1 MTSQTNEQALEALI
15 EKALT
20 GSSREQRQ
28 ARQALGE
35 PEPLYSR
42 ACGYE
47 AGHPGDF
54 DREFALDKEKFW
66 RFLESTQPQE
76 LDKLKSR
83 TNWQR
88 LLLERLQRKV
98 KKEGL
103 LKLLKDGLSIDDAH
117 FTLFYSPPYTDL
129 NPLIAQRFAQNIFS
143 VTRQVHYSRQEPAQS
158 LDVVLFVNGLPIV
171 TMELKN
177 QWTGQTAYH
186 AMRQYEKRDHNQT
199 LLQFGRCLVHFA
211 LDTDDVYMTT
221 RLAGK
226 NSFFLPFNKGHNYG
240 KGNPPNPNGHKTA
253 YLWEEILQRESLAN
267 ILQHFAVLAGKKR
280 DTLPKKKL
288 YFPRYHQLDVVR
300 CLLDHARRNG
310 PGHTYLI
317 QHSAGSGKSHSIT
330 WTAYQL
336 IELYAPGQHAP
347 LFDSVVVVTDRRVL
361 DRQLHENID
370 QFSEVKNILAHADS
384 SADLKSH
391 LETGKKIIITTIQK
405 FPYIV
410 DGMEDMSHKTFAV
423 ILDEAHSS
431 QSGVAADKLSAT
443 LGADDEEEPE
453 DAQDRILQA
462 MADRKLGR
470 NASYFAFTATPKN
483 ATLEKFGWPD
493 AGGRNFRPF
502 HLYSMKQAI
511 EEGFILDVLASYTTY
526 QSYYQIEKSIRENP
540 LFATAKAQKKLRA
553 YVEGHRETIAVKAE
567 IIVEHFLQQ
576 VAAPKKLK
584 GQAKGM
590 VATRNITTAIRYYQ
604 AIRAA
609 LQQANAPFEAIV
621 AFSGK
626 KLVDGIEYT
635 EESCN
640 GFPSK
645 EIEARF
651 DSDDSRLLVVA
662 NKFLTGFDQP
672 KLSVMYVDKKLQ
684 GLTAVQTLSRLNR
697 SANDLGKRTEDLFI
711 LDFFNSVSD
720 IKQAFDP
727 YYTATTLSEPTDVNV
742 LHDLKDALD
751 DVGVYDWPEVTQFSE
766 LYFAKAPAEQLS
778 PIIDLCAD
786 RFKHGLELEEDEKA
800 DFKIKAKQFVKIYA
814 QVAALLPFNH
824 LPWEMLY
831 WFLKFLIP
839 KLTIRNPNQDAL
851 DELLNSVDLSTYG
864 LERNKLGYNIALDP
878 TASELE
884 PQNPNPRGVHGG
896 DEQKDP
902 LDEIIRQFNERW
914 FAGWDAT
921 PLEQRVKF
929 INIARHVAQHPDY
942 AAQVA
947 NNPDEQNRRLA
958 LERLISLAVGQER
971 RRELDLYKRYASDP
985 DFKRA
990 FDVSIARILES
1001 EMMGQMAV

>member
-1 MTSQTNEQALEALI
+1 
-15 EKALT
+15 
-20 GSSREQRQ
+20 
-28 ARQALGE
+28 
-35 PEPLYSR
+35 
-42 ACGYE
+42 
-47 AGHPGDF
+47 
-54 DREFALDKEKFW
+54 
-66 RFLESTQPQE
+66 
-76 LDKLKSR
+76 
-83 TNWQR
+83 
-88 LLLERLQRKV
+88 
-98 KKEGL
+98 
-103 LKLLKDGLSIDDAH
+103 
-117 FTLFYSPPYTDL
+117 
-129 NPLIAQRFAQNIFS
+129 
-143 VTRQVHYSRQEPAQS
+143 
-158 LDVVLFVNGLPIV
+158 
-171 TMELKN
+171 
-177 QWTGQTAYH
+177 
-186 AMRQYEKRDHNQT
+186 
-199 LLQFGRCLVHFA
+199 
-211 LDTDDVYMTT
+211 MTT

-226 NSFFLPFNKGHNYG
+226 NSFFLPFNKGHDYG

-267 ILQHFAVLAGKKR
+267 ILQHFAVFTGKKR
-280 DTLPKKKL
+280 DRLPKKKL
-288 YFPRYHQLDVVR
+288 FFPRYHQLDVVR
-300 CLLDHARRNG
+300 RLLNHARLNG

-317 QHSAGSGKSHSIT
+317 QHSAGSGKSNSIT

-336 IELYAPGQHAP
+336 IELYAAGGDAP
-347 LFDSVVVVTDRRVL
+347 LFDSIIVVTDRRVL

-370 QFSEVKNILAHADS
+370 QFSEVKNILGHADN

-410 DGMEDMSHKTFAV
+410 DGIEDMSHKTFAV

-453 DAQDRILQA
+453 DVQDKILRA
-462 MADRKLGR
+462 MEGRKIGR

-483 ATLEKFGWPD
+483 ATLEKFGWSD
-493 AGGRNFRPF
+493 AEGKNFKPF

-511 EEGFILDVLASYTTY
+511 EEGFILDVLANYTTY

-567 IIVEHFLQQ
+567 IMVDHFLQQ
-576 VAAPKKLK
+576 VVAPKKLK
-584 GQAKGM
+584 GQARGI
-590 VATRNITTAIRYYQ
+590 VVTRNITTAIRYYQ

-609 LQQANAPFEAIV
+609 LQQANAPFKAIV

-626 KLVDGIEYT
+626 KLVDGIEYS

-645 EIEARF
+645 DIETHF
-651 DSDDSRLLVVA
+651 DSDDYRLLVVA

-697 SANDLGKRTEDLFI
+697 SAADLGKRTEDLFI

-727 YYTATTLSEPTDVNV
+727 YYTATSLSEATDVNV
-742 LHDLKDALD
+742 LHDLKEALD
-751 DVGVYDWPEVTQFSE
+751 GVGVYDWPEVTQFNE
-766 LYFAKAPAEQLS
+766 LYFAKASAEQLS
-778 PIIDLCAD
+778 PIIDQCAE

-839 KLTIRNPNQDAL
+839 KLAIRDANQDAL

-864 LERNKLGYNIALDP
+864 LERNKLGYSIALDP
-878 TASELE
+878 TASELD
-884 PQNPNPRGVHGG
+884 PQNPNPRGVHGA
-896 DEQKDP
+896 DEQTDP
-902 LDEIIRQFNERW
+902 LDEIVRQFNERW
-914 FAGWDAT
+914 ATGWDAT
-921 PLEQRVKF
+921 PLEQRIRF
-929 INIARHVAQHPDY
+929 INVAQRVSLRPDY
-942 AAQVA
+942 EAQVA

-958 LERLISLAVGQER
+958 LGKLISLEISQGR
-971 RRELDLYKRYASDP
+971 RRELDLYKLYASDP
-985 DFKRA
+985 DFKLA
-990 FDVSIARILES
+990 FDASIARILES
-1001 EMMGQMAV
+1001 GTAGQVAV

>member
-1 MTSQTNEQALEALI
+1 
-15 EKALT
+15 
-20 GSSREQRQ
+20 
-28 ARQALGE
+28 
-35 PEPLYSR
+35 
-42 ACGYE
+42 
-47 AGHPGDF
+47 
-54 DREFALDKEKFW
+54 
-66 RFLESTQPQE
+66 
-76 LDKLKSR
+76 
-83 TNWQR
+83 
-88 LLLERLQRKV
+88 
-98 KKEGL
+98 
-103 LKLLKDGLSIDDAH
+103 
-117 FTLFYSPPYTDL
+117 
-129 NPLIAQRFAQNIFS
+129 
-143 VTRQVHYSRQEPAQS
+143 
-158 LDVVLFVNGLPIV
+158 
-171 TMELKN
+171 
-177 QWTGQTAYH
+177 
-186 AMRQYEKRDHNQT
+186 
-199 LLQFGRCLVHFA
+199 
-211 LDTDDVYMTT
+211 
-221 RLAGK
+221 
-226 NSFFLPFNKGHNYG
+226 
-240 KGNPPNPNGHKTA
+240 
-253 YLWEEILQRESLAN
+253 
-267 ILQHFAVLAGKKR
+267 
-280 DTLPKKKL
+280 
-288 YFPRYHQLDVVR
+288 
-300 CLLDHARRNG
+300 
-310 PGHTYLI
+310 
-317 QHSAGSGKSHSIT
+317 
-330 WTAYQL
+330 
-336 IELYAPGQHAP
+336 
-347 LFDSVVVVTDRRVL
+347 
-361 DRQLHENID
+361 
-370 QFSEVKNILAHADS
+370 
-384 SADLKSH
+384 
-391 LETGKKIIITTIQK
+391 
-405 FPYIV
+405 
-410 DGMEDMSHKTFAV
+410 
-423 ILDEAHSS
+423 
-431 QSGVAADKLSAT
+431 
-443 LGADDEEEPE
+443 
-453 DAQDRILQA
+453 
-462 MADRKLGR
+462 
-470 NASYFAFTATPKN
+470 
-483 ATLEKFGWPD
+483 
-493 AGGRNFRPF
+493 
-502 HLYSMKQAI
+502 MKQAI

-651 DSDDSRLLVVA
+651 DSDGYRLLVVA